1 MVNHPDHYNQ
11 QEVEC
16 IDIIKHCTFRIGSII
31 KYIWRADH
39 KGNRKQDLEKALWY
53 LNSMSME
60 ELEVEARASH
70 DVFFLEA
77 SEEALSLMDTG
88 KGWII
93 NATQLLMAL
102 TPEWSPAVKIL
113 IEGALKSEIRK
124 EAT

>member
-39 KGNRKQDLEKALWY
+39 KGNRKQDFEKALWY

-60 ELEVEARASH
+60 EFDEEARISCTE
-70 DVFFLEA
+70 FWRSG
-77 SEEALSLMDTG
+77 SEEALNLMDTG

-93 NATQLLMAL
+93 NTTQILMAL
-102 TPEWSPAVKIL
+102 TPEWSPTIKPLVEAVFQ
-113 IEGALKSEIRK
+113 SEINK
-124 EAT
+124 EEA